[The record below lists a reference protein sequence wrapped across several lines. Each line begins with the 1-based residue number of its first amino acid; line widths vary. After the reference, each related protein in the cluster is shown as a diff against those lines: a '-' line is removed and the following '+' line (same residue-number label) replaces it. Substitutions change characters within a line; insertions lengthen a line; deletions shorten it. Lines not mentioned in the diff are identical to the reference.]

1 MEKRRFGRTEHMS
14 SVAIFGAV
22 SVGDSTQDDADRV
35 IQSVLDAGVNH
46 FDVAPSYGLA
56 EQRVGPWMPK
66 IRDQIFLGCK
76 TMERT
81 KAGAEAEML
90 RSLERLQVSSFDL
103 YQFHAI
109 TKMDDLD
116 QITAPGGALEAVIEA
131 RAAGLTRF
139 IGITGHG
146 LNVPTVFLEA
156 LRRFDFDSVLF
167 PINFILYENSDYRA
181 KAGELIHVCR
191 QRDVGTMIIKSVARG
206 PWGDKMK
213 NYRTWY
219 QPFDKIKH
227 IQPAVDFALSQDIT
241 GLCTVGD
248 PGILPIMLDAC
259 ENYTPVTTSEQDA
272 LMASASDFDELFM
285 HENI

>member
-1 MEKRRFGRTEHMS
+1 MEKRRFGRTEHNS

-22 SVGDSTQDDADRV
+22 SVGDSTQEVADRV

-56 EQRVGPWMPK
+56 EQRVGPWIPK

-81 KAGAEAEML
+81 KAGAEAEMH
-90 RSLERLQVSSFDL
+90 RSLELLQTPNFDL
-103 YQFHAI
+103 YQFHAV
-109 TKMDDLD
+109 TNMDDLN

-131 RAAGLTRF
+131 REQGLTRF

-146 LNVPTVFLEA
+146 LEAPTVFLEA
-156 LRRFDFDSVLF
+156 LRRFEFDSVMF
-167 PINFILYENSDYRA
+167 PINFILFSKDDYRA
-181 KAGELIHVCR
+181 QAEELIQVCR
-191 QRDVGTMIIKSVARG
+191 ESDVGTMIIKAVTRG
-206 PWGDKMK
+206 PWGDRTQ

-219 QPFDKIKH
+219 LPFDKIKD
-227 IQPAVDFALSQDIT
+227 IQPAVDFVLSQDIT

-248 PGILPIMLDAC
+248 PGILPIALNAC
-259 ENYTPVTTSEQDA
+259 ENFTPMTSSEQQA
-272 LMASASDFDELFM
+272 LIASAGEYEQLFTD
-285 HENI
+285 